1 MVKFNAFFKIVVLG
15 LREQS
20 SKEIKEFFS
29 PFISAAPVFGRK
41 EPEGE
46 IGDFKFDGVVD
57 EIFSSGFNSIA
68 MTSKLRFILAFSPT
82 TVAVADNGDVL
93 RGVHKT

>member
-15 LREQS
+15 FREQS

-29 PFISAAPVFGRK
+29 PLVSAVPVFGRK

-46 IGDFKFDGVVD
+46 IGNFEFDGVVD
-57 EIFSSGFNSIA
+57 EIFSGGFNSIA
-68 MTSKLRFILAFSPT
+68 VASKFGFIVFFSPAT
-82 TVAVADNGDVL
+82 IAITDNSDML
-93 RGVHKT
+93 RRFHKT